1 MGTKI
6 AKIWEQTL
14 QKIREQKS
22 GNKNWEQKLHKSRNK
37 NYKNSRT
44 KVTKI

>member
-6 AKIWEQTL
+6 TKIWEL
-14 QKIREQKS
+14 KLQKS
-22 GNKNWEQKLHKSRNK
+22 GNKLHKSGIK
-37 NYKNSRT
+37 NYKNLET